1 MIFKLLADG
10 ARFWIGS
17 QIYIKTL
24 EDGGHHN
31 AVNANNSRQSI
42 HVPDDFVVQTA

>member
-1 MIFKLLADG
+1 MIFSQLADG

-24 EDGGHHN
+24 EDGGNHN
-31 AVNANNSRQSI
+31 AVNVNNSRQTI
-42 HVPDDFVVQTA
+42 FVPDFFMVQTA